1 MLGQGLVPVS
11 SYQLSS
17 KFIILYHKKINIPL
31 WKDVPGV
38 NVLRISLLSDL
49 KNKMGGVIW
58 FPGSGGYG
66 FPLPGGHL
74 HKKISTIIILDML
87 LF

>member
-11 SYQLSS
+11 SYQLLS

-31 WKDVPGV
+31 WKDVLGV

-49 KNKMGGVIW
+49 ENKMGGVIW
-58 FPGSGGYG
+58 FPGSGGCG

-74 HKKISTIIILDML
+74 HKK
-87 LF
+87 